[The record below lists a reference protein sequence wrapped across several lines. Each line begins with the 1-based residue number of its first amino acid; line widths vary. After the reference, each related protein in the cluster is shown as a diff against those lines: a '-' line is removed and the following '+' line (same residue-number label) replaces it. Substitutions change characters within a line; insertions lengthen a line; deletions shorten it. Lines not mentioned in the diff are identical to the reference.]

1 MRFTLYPIYWLSG
14 AIDDEPF
21 DLGKLPFDVVENVRI
36 EVVSHQFR
44 GDEFDLWKK
53 NLGKDLVRELE
64 GVEYALVHRYEP
76 LPIVNPL
83 TGERLGEQQRTNES
97 ETLVRQVAA
106 CLRLSRPMRQRALE
120 MHGSA
125 TGLWM

>member
-36 EVVSHQFR
+36 EAVSHQFR

-64 GVEYALVHRYEP
+64 GVEYALASTS
-76 LPIVNPL
+76 L
-83 TGERLGEQQRTNES
+83 RT
-97 ETLVRQVAA
+97 TAYRQPSDW
-106 CLRLSRPMRQRALE
+106 RTSRRTTA
-120 MHGSA
+120 H
-125 TGLWM
+125 